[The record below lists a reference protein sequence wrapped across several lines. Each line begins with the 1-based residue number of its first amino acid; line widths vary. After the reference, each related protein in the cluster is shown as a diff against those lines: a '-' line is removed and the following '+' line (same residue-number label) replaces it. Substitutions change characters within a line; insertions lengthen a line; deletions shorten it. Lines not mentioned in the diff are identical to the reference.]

1 MRISDWSSDVC
12 SSDLE
17 LLPDRAR
24 SDDQQLLGH
33 FRRHHR
39 VTIGPNALAVRLGER
54 QIARPRAGGDDD
66 VLCLKL
72 GGLAVPGDREPALG
86 DDLPH
91 ALDAGALVLLY
102 QSFDARTELHR
113 DLARGERGIA
123 SCWESVCRE
132 VQNWGGVE

>member
-54 QIARPRAGGDDD
+54 QVARPLAGGDDD
-66 VLCLKL
+66 VLCLQL
-72 GGLAVPGDREPALG
+72 GCLAVPCSREPALG
-86 DDLPH
+86 DDIPLP
-91 ALDAGALVLLY
+91 LPDGDLVLLPP
-102 QSFDARTELHR
+102 SFYPRLEFPGT
-113 DLARGERGIA
+113 IA
-123 SCWESVCRE
+123 
-132 VQNWGGVE
+132 QAPAPL

>member
-54 QIARPRAGGDDD
+54 QVARPRAGGDDD

-86 DDLPH
+86 DDLPL
-91 ALDAGALVLLY
+91 ALADGEDRKSVVSGKSVSVRVDLGGCRKSKKKKKSINLLSESSD
-102 QSFDARTELHR
+102 QLH
-113 DLARGERGIA
+113 
-123 SCWESVCRE
+123 
-132 VQNWGGVE
+132 N